1 MQGRQHEFKINITIE
16 CFLPK
21 NVKYFDKSL
30 LIRKLL
36 DNDVNKFS
44 RLQNKETSSSLQTMY
59 HLSGANIINGVLNPS
74 FFCTCIMLIV
84 ERQYEY
90 IVTG

>member
-1 MQGRQHEFKINITIE
+1 MNFKTIITIE

-44 RLQNKETSSSLQTMY
+44 RLQNKETSSSLQKMY
-59 HLSGANIINGVLNPS
+59 HHSGANIINGVLNPS
-74 FFCTCIMLIV
+74 FFCIMLIV

-90 IVTG
+90 IFTG

>member
-1 MQGRQHEFKINITIE
+1 MDFTKIITIE

-21 NVKYFDKSL
+21 NVKYFDESL

-44 RLQNKETSSSLQTMY
+44 RLQNEETSSLLQTMY
-59 HLSGANIINGVLNPS
+59 HLSGANIINGVLNPI
-74 FFCTCIMLIV
+74 FFCIMLIV
-84 ERQYEY
+84 ERQYEC
-90 IVTG
+90 IFT

>member
-1 MQGRQHEFKINITIE
+1 MNFKKIITIE

-36 DNDVNKFS
+36 YDDVNKSS
-44 RLQNKETSSSLQTMY
+44 RLQNKETSTSLQTMY
-59 HLSGANIINGVLNPS
+59 HPSSVNIINGVLNPS
-74 FFCTCIMLIV
+74 CIMLIV
-84 ERQYEY
+84 ERQYEC
-90 IVTG
+90 IFTG